1 VPTEKEREMDAELI
15 RAGAELAHTREE
27 FVLSMGVLEHE
38 ITHALDWREWVRRR
52 PGMALAFA
60 FGLGFLLGRK
70 H

>member
-1 VPTEKEREMDAELI
+1 
-15 RAGAELAHTREE
+15 
-27 FVLSMGVLEHE
+27 MGVLEHE
-38 ITHALDWREWVRRR
+38 ITRALDWREWVRRR